1 MREEKK
7 FFFFCNKKKLL
18 ARLILYH
25 HFYQFTRNFDLISNV
40 PPMKPS
46 LNWWLIFE
54 YDLITTDLAK
64 KTESCGVSYSF
75 SLENPLISLLQ
86 LLILLY
92 NSSYMTP
99 LDIFIENMY
108 PTINYY
114 LFANFNFEVDISL
127 SCMKISQFFFSPP
140 HIKNHVVFY
149 CTASK
154 KKEAPKIT
162 GRDMPKPNLSFT
174 TCLERTMKWITTLL
188 QQQKHHSKPHFKL
201 FNPRSYFFGW
211 IVFI

>member
-1 MREEKK
+1 M
-7 FFFFCNKKKLL
+7 
-18 ARLILYH
+18 AY
-25 HFYQFTRNFDLISNV
+25 
-40 PPMKPS
+40 
-46 LNWWLIFE
+46 FE

-64 KTESCGVSYSF
+64 KTESCGVFYSF

-140 HIKNHVVFY
+140 HIKNHVV
-149 CTASK
+149 SL
-154 KKEAPKIT
+154 
-162 GRDMPKPNLSFT
+162 R
-174 TCLERTMKWITTLL
+174 
-188 QQQKHHSKPHFKL
+188 H
-201 FNPRSYFFGW
+201 PRKRSAKNYRA
-211 IVFI
+211 ICRNQIYHLPPV

>member
-40 PPMKPS
+40 PPIKLS

-99 LDIFIENMY
+99 LDIFIENIY

-114 LFANFNFEVDISL
+114 YPFANFNFEVDISL
-127 SCMKISQFFFSPP
+127 SCMKISQFFFSSPTYQKSCRLLLYG
-140 HIKNHVVFY
+140 IQEKRSAKNYRARYAETKFIIYHLFRKNNEMDY
-149 CTASK
+149 RTSTTI
-154 KKEAPKIT
+154 EAP
-162 GRDMPKPNLSFT
+162 
-174 TCLERTMKWITTLL
+174 
-188 QQQKHHSKPHFKL
+188 Q
-201 FNPRSYFFGW
+201 
-211 IVFI
+211 

>member
-40 PPMKPS
+40 PPIKLS

-99 LDIFIENMY
+99 LDIFIENIY
-108 PTINYY
+108 PKINYY
-114 LFANFNFEVDISL
+114 LFANINFEVDISL
-127 SCMKISQFFFSPP
+127 SCMKISQFFFHP
-140 HIKNHVVFY
+140 HISKIMLSSIVRHPR
-149 CTASK
+149 K
-154 KKEAPKIT
+154 KKRQNYRARYAETKFIIYHLFRKNNEMDYHTSTTIEAP
-162 GRDMPKPNLSFT
+162 
-174 TCLERTMKWITTLL
+174 
-188 QQQKHHSKPHFKL
+188 Q
-201 FNPRSYFFGW
+201 
-211 IVFI
+211 

>member
-1 MREEKK
+1 
-7 FFFFCNKKKLL
+7 
-18 ARLILYH
+18 
-25 HFYQFTRNFDLISNV
+25 
-40 PPMKPS
+40 MKPS

-64 KTESCGVSYSF
+64 KTESCGVFYSF

-127 SCMKISQFFFSPP
+127 SCMKISQFFSP
-140 HIKNHVVFY
+140 HISKIMSSSIVRHPRKSAKNYRARYAETKFIIYHLFRKNNEMDNH
-149 CTASK
+149 TSTTI
-154 KKEAPKIT
+154 EAP
-162 GRDMPKPNLSFT
+162 
-174 TCLERTMKWITTLL
+174 
-188 QQQKHHSKPHFKL
+188 Q
-201 FNPRSYFFGW
+201 
-211 IVFI
+211 

>member
-1 MREEKK
+1 
-7 FFFFCNKKKLL
+7 
-18 ARLILYH
+18 
-25 HFYQFTRNFDLISNV
+25 
-40 PPMKPS
+40 MKPS

-64 KTESCGVSYSF
+64 KTESCGVFYSF

-127 SCMKISQFFFSPP
+127 SCMKISQFFHPTYQKSCRLLLYG
-140 HIKNHVVFY
+140 IQEKSAKNYRARYAETKFIIYHLFRKNNEMDNH
-149 CTASK
+149 TSTTI
-154 KKEAPKIT
+154 EAP
-162 GRDMPKPNLSFT
+162 
-174 TCLERTMKWITTLL
+174 
-188 QQQKHHSKPHFKL
+188 Q
-201 FNPRSYFFGW
+201 
-211 IVFI
+211 

>member
-1 MREEKK
+1 MQQEETFSAANFVPSVLLVYTK
-7 FFFFCNKKKLL
+7 FRLNFSMFPPIKL
-18 ARLILYH
+18 
-25 HFYQFTRNFDLISNV
+25 
-40 PPMKPS
+40 S

-127 SCMKISQFFFSPP
+127 SCMKISQFFFHP
-140 HIKNHVVFY
+140 HISKIMSSSIVRHPR
-149 CTASK
+149 K
-154 KKEAPKIT
+154 KKRQK
-162 GRDMPKPNLSFT
+162 
-174 TCLERTMKWITTLL
+174 L
-188 QQQKHHSKPHFKL
+188 QGAICRNQIYHLP
-201 FNPRSYFFGW
+201 P
-211 IVFI
+211 V

>member
-1 MREEKK
+1 MQQEETFSAANFVPSFLLVYTK
-7 FFFFCNKKKLL
+7 FRLNFSMFPPIKL
-18 ARLILYH
+18 
-25 HFYQFTRNFDLISNV
+25 
-40 PPMKPS
+40 S

-64 KTESCGVSYSF
+64 KTESCGVFYSF

-127 SCMKISQFFFSPP
+127 SCMKISQFFFHP
-140 HIKNHVVFY
+140 HISKIMSSSIVRHPR
-149 CTASK
+149 K
-154 KKEAPKIT
+154 KKRQK
-162 GRDMPKPNLSFT
+162 
-174 TCLERTMKWITTLL
+174 L
-188 QQQKHHSKPHFKL
+188 QGAICRNQIYHLP
-201 FNPRSYFFGW
+201 P
-211 IVFI
+211 V

>member
-1 MREEKK
+1 
-7 FFFFCNKKKLL
+7 
-18 ARLILYH
+18 
-25 HFYQFTRNFDLISNV
+25 
-40 PPMKPS
+40 MKPS

-64 KTESCGVSYSF
+64 KTESCGVFYSF

-127 SCMKISQFFFSPP
+127 SCMKISQFFSPP

-154 KKEAPKIT
+154 KKKRQNYRARYAETKFIIYHLFRKNNEMDYHTSTTIEAP
-162 GRDMPKPNLSFT
+162 
-174 TCLERTMKWITTLL
+174 
-188 QQQKHHSKPHFKL
+188 Q
-201 FNPRSYFFGW
+201 
-211 IVFI
+211 

>member
-64 KTESCGVSYSF
+64 KTESCGVFYSF

-99 LDIFIENMY
+99 LDIFIENIY
-108 PTINYY
+108 PKINYY
-114 LFANFNFEVDISL
+114 LFANINFEVDISL
-127 SCMKISQFFFSPP
+127 SCMKISQFFFHP
-140 HIKNHVVFY
+140 HISKIMSSSIVRHPR
-149 CTASK
+149 K
-154 KKEAPKIT
+154 KKRQK
-162 GRDMPKPNLSFT
+162 
-174 TCLERTMKWITTLL
+174 L
-188 QQQKHHSKPHFKL
+188 QGAICRNQIYHLPPVQKEQ
-201 FNPRSYFFGW
+201 
-211 IVFI
+211 

>member
-1 MREEKK
+1 MQQEETFSAANFVPSVLLVYTK
-7 FFFFCNKKKLL
+7 FRLNFSMFPPIKL
-18 ARLILYH
+18 
-25 HFYQFTRNFDLISNV
+25 
-40 PPMKPS
+40 S

-64 KTESCGVSYSF
+64 KTESCGVFYSF

-127 SCMKISQFFFSPP
+127 SCMKISQFFFHP
-140 HIKNHVVFY
+140 HISKIMSSSIVRHPR
-149 CTASK
+149 K
-154 KKEAPKIT
+154 KKRQK
-162 GRDMPKPNLSFT
+162 
-174 TCLERTMKWITTLL
+174 L
-188 QQQKHHSKPHFKL
+188 QGAICRNQIYHLP
-201 FNPRSYFFGW
+201 P
-211 IVFI
+211 V